1 MNKKILSRLD
11 WLSIFIFFILIIF
24 GIMNIYSA
32 TYSEY
37 SISIFNLGNPAG
49 KQFWIFIIS
58 LFILPFILFVNT
70 SFFEHLSN
78 VFYGIS
84 LISLI
89 GLLFF
94 GQKIS
99 GATSWYSFG
108 GFSFQPSEFAKVTT
122 ALLIATNLSSIQTDI
137 KRVKDILKLFSII
150 LLPMI
155 LIILQSDAGS
165 SIVFLGIVFAFLREG
180 LDMKFLYFSLLS
192 SLIFVFTLVLKPLL
206 LSIILILISITI
218 YIYLMRKFPK
228 INKSPFLII
237 LITSIIF
244 SFSVDFIFNTI
255 FEQRHRDRF
264 NIILGIETDFKGIGY
279 NINQSKIAI
288 GSGGLNGKGFLNGT
302 QTKGGFVPEQ
312 HTDYI
317 FSTVGEE
324 WGFVG
329 SSCLIIFYTFLIL
342 RVLYR
347 SEKHTQPFPRIFS
360 YCFIGMLFIHFFIN
374 IGMTLGLFPTVG
386 IPLPFISYGGTNLL
400 AFSLMFFIYLNLDAN
415 RLN

>member
-1 MNKKILSRLD
+1 MNKKFLSRLD
-11 WLSIFIFFILIIF
+11 WLSILIFFILVSF
-24 GIMNIYSA
+24 GILNIYSA
-32 TYSEY
+32 TYSEF
-37 SISIFNLGNPAG
+37 SISIFNSGNPAG

-58 LFILPFILFVNT
+58 LIVLPFILFVNT

-99 GATSWYSFG
+99 GATSWYSLG
-108 GFSFQPSEFAKVTT
+108 GFSIQPSEFAKLTT
-122 ALLIATNLSSIQTDI
+122 ALFIATSLSSIQTDI
-137 KRVKDILKLFSII
+137 KRVRDILKLFCII
-150 LLPMI
+150 LIPMF
-155 LIILQSDAGS
+155 LIILQSDSGS
-165 SIVFLGIVFAFLREG
+165 AIVFLGIVFAFLREG
-180 LDMKFLYFSLLS
+180 LDMKFLYFSVLL
-192 SLIFVFTLVLKPLL
+192 LIIFVFTLLLKPLF
-206 LSIILILISITI
+206 LSLILILIFTTL
-218 YIYLMRKFPK
+218 YGYLIRKFPK
-228 INKSPFLII
+228 INKLPFLII
-237 LITSIIF
+237 LIISIIF
-244 SFSVDFIFNTI
+244 SFSVDFIFNTV

-264 NIILGIETDFKGIGY
+264 NIILGLETDSKGIGY
-279 NINQSKIAI
+279 NISQSKIAI
-288 GSGGLNGKGFLNGT
+288 GSGGFDGKGYLNGT

-324 WGFVG
+324 WGFIG
-329 SSCLIIFYTFLIL
+329 SSCLIIFYTFLMLRIL
-342 RVLYR
+342 SRA
-347 SEKHTQPFPRIFS
+347 EKHTQQFPRIFS
-360 YCFIGMLFIHFFIN
+360 YSFVGMLFIHFLIN